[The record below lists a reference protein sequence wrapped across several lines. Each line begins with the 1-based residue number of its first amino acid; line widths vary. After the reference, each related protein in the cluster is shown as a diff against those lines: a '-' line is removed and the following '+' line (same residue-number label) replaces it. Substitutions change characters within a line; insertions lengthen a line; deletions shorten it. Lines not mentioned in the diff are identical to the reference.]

1 MQQQGGG
8 TKLERLVLQFIFPN
22 NNHFYYFQVNP
33 ESYKETYPQ
42 RSTAFKTRSN
52 FVVEDFGPGP
62 GTITFSGTTGFRRV
76 NGRDGM
82 QRMAQLQRDLEE
94 FSSSGSVGEGSNP
107 NRRMVLYNNTDEKAF
122 EVALSPEGYSI
133 SRSVEQPL
141 LFKYEIELFNL
152 GDPSRVDSSGPTT
165 GNEFRTQTSSTANP
179 NSIESQPERHVEI
192 IESNLSN
199 PSTPSKPS
207 ASFPSEGPK
216 KPYIDDWQS
225 RTGR

>member
-1 MQQQGGG
+1 MQQQGRG

-62 GTITFSGTTGFRRV
+62 GTITFSVTTGFRRV

-82 QRMAQLQRDLEE
+82 QRMAQLQSDLEE
-94 FSSSGSVGEGSNP
+94 FSSAGSVGEGANP
-107 NRRMVLYNNTDEKAF
+107 NRRMILYNNTDEKEF

-152 GDPSRVDSSGPTT
+152 GDPTDSRRDGPTT
-165 GNEFRTQTSSTANP
+165 GNRFRTQTSSNVNP
-179 NSIESQPERHVEI
+179 NSIESNPTNNANI
-192 IESNLSN
+192 IENNISN
-199 PSTPSKPS
+199 PPKNSTPKTDTT
-207 ASFPSEGPK
+207 ALK
-216 KPYIDDWQS
+216 TYIDDWQS